1 MKLWERK
8 IYKYTGFSARGFQ
21 SYFPFWETASK
32 TGHYSSVV
40 DPVPSGSELFG
51 TSNVIEKH
59 ENRIRIGKIASSRS
73 PNKII
78 SETRN
83 TAGNPNL
90 HCFKSFFSDFAV
102 CAVIDDANA
111 KLYVTKSIVTYGW
124 SYARMSSVVFS
135 NSVQCIEN

>member
-21 SYFPFWETASK
+21 SYFPFWEIASK

-90 HCFKSFFSDFAV
+90 HCFKSFFRIS
-102 CAVIDDANA
+102 
-111 KLYVTKSIVTYGW
+111 LYVP
-124 SYARMSSVVFS
+124 
-135 NSVQCIEN
+135 